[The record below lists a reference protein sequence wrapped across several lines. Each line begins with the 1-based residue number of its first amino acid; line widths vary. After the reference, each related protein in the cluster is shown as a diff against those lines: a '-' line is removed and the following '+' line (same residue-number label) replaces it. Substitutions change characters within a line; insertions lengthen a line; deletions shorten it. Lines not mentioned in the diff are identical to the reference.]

1 MKVLGQVASQ
11 GKIIRLTPVW
21 QTASGT
27 ILNQIYENKLSSVTV
42 TATTFT
48 NVISYSIVSGA
59 LPSGMNLNTSTGVV
73 SGTPTIGNVANFNT
87 GTNFNFTV
95 RASNG
100 VLNADRNFT
109 INLRSYYVNRVCL
122 DLAENDSG
130 TATAPSGFTFT
141 RVDFTSYGTPGGSCP
156 DWTLG
161 GCHSGS
167 RPGNLAVSALPRTTI
182 SVSATN
188 ANFGDP
194 CSGTVKR
201 YRGTF
206 SYSPV

>member
-1 MKVLGQVASQ
+1 MRVVGQVASQ
-11 GKIIRLTPVW
+11 GKIVRLTPVW
-21 QTASGT
+21 ETPSGT
-27 ILNQIYENKLSSVTV
+27 ILNQIYENKLSSATL

-48 NVISYSIVSGA
+48 NVISYSIVSGS
-59 LPSGMNLNTSTGVV
+59 LPSGMTLDTSTGVV
-73 SGTPTIGNVANFNT
+73 SGTPAIGNVANFNA

-100 VLNADRNFT
+100 ALNADREFT
-109 INLRSYYVNRVCL
+109 INLRSYYVDRLCL
-122 DLAENDSG
+122 DLAENATG

-141 RVDFTSYGTPGGSCP
+141 RVDFTSYGTAGGSCP
-156 DWTLG
+156 NWTLG

-167 RPGNLAVSALPRTTI
+167 RPGDLALAALPRTTI
-182 SVSATN
+182 TVSATN
-188 ANFGDP
+188 GNFGDP